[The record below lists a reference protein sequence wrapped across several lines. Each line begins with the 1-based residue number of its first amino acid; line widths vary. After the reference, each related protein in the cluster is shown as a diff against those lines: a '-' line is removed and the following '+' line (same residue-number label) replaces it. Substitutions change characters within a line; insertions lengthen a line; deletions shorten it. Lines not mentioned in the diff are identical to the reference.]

1 MKAISEKFKEQIK
14 EMGRELDSRITF
26 GETVLGS
33 EELNA
38 VTPSFQGAILKSVM
52 KQLDIDSN
60 VKIPKGTI
68 LRYEFGLKIDDKYEY
83 IDFGEYIVKSVEKS
97 EDTLSY
103 KIVCYDQMLFTMQ
116 EYKSLDIEYPTT
128 VRNYIYEL
136 CNKIGLVFANEYDEF
151 ANYDKIIQS
160 DLYKDLGYTYRDV
173 FDELAQVTASTIC
186 LNNNNDLEIRYITET
201 NDIVDEEYFKDV
213 NVTIGEKFGAV
224 NTIVLSRAG
233 NSDNIYYP
241 NELPENPYEIRI
253 SENQIMNFDDR
264 DTYLPAIYEKLNGL
278 EFYTNDF
285 ASTGICYYD
294 LCDRY
299 SVKIGENIYSCVMF
313 NHELLITQ
321 GLEENIYTELP
332 EQTETDYKKADKTD
346 RKINQA
352 TLIVDKQNNL
362 IQGVVQTVE
371 GSASYDLTQDT
382 QYQPNKEY
390 YKFDMSEYVL
400 LQEGT
405 DYNVGDD
412 IVENVYEYNF
422 TEGLEERVSR
432 NEFNINS
439 QETTINI
446 ISTNINTENGDV
458 ESVKTTTG
466 YTFDKD
472 GLKIKKDVNDYNTLI
487 DNTGTYY
494 KDGDTILSQTTKD
507 GTITKDMVLYGK
519 YYYGV
524 REDLDVANFKK
535 DDAMFVAELYE
546 DNNGEEGFGHF
557 YNGGDM

>member
-1 MKAISEKFKEQIK
+1 MKAHTSNYKQQIK
-14 EMGRELDSRITF
+14 EMGRELDSIITF
-26 GETVLGS
+26 GDTVLRG
-33 EELNA
+33 EQLNA
-38 VTPSFQGAILKSVM
+38 VTPSFQSAILKSAM

-60 VKIPKGTI
+60 VLIPVGTI
-68 LRYEFGLKIDDKYEY
+68 LRYQFGVKVNEEYEY
-83 IDFGEYIVKSVEKS
+83 IDFGNYIVKSVEKQ
-97 EDTLSY
+97 EDTMSY
-103 KIVCYDQMLFTMQ
+103 KIVCYDKMLLSMY
-116 EYKSLDIEYPTT
+116 EYKSLDVVYPIS
-128 VRNYIYEL
+128 VRDYINEL
-136 CNKIGLVFANEYDEF
+136 CNHIGLVFANANDEF

-186 LNNNNDLEIRYITET
+186 LNDNDEVEIRYINDT
-201 NDIVDEEYFKDV
+201 NDTIDEEYLKDV
-213 NVTIGEKFGAV
+213 NVNFGEKFGAV

-241 NELPENPYEIRI
+241 EELPKNPYEIRI
-253 SENQIMNFDDR
+253 SENQIMNFNDR

-285 ASTGICYYD
+285 VSTGITYYD
-294 LCDRY
+294 ICDRY
-299 SVKIGENIYSCVMF
+299 NVIVGDTTYSCVMF
-313 NHELLITQ
+313 NHEMMVTQ

-332 EQTETDYKKADKTD
+332 EQTETDYTKADKTD

-352 TLIVDKQNNL
+352 TLVVDKQNNL
-362 IQGVVQTVE
+362 IQGVVQVVE
-371 GSASYDLTQDT
+371 GSASYNLTEDT

-390 YKFDMSEYVL
+390 YEFDMSEYVL
-400 LQEGT
+400 LQEGV
-405 DYNVGDD
+405 DYNVGDN
-412 IVENVYEYNF
+412 IVGNVYEYEF

-432 NEFNINS
+432 NEFNIDS
-439 QETTINI
+439 QKTTINI
-446 ISTNINTENGDV
+446 ISTNINTENGDI

-466 YTFDKD
+466 YTLDKD
-472 GLKIKKDVNDYNTLI
+472 GLKIKKDINDYNSLH
-487 DNTGTYY
+487 DNTGSYY
-494 KDGDTILSQTTKD
+494 KDGDTILGQTTKD
-507 GTITKDMVLYGK
+507 GSIYKDLVLYGK

-535 DDAMFVAELYE
+535 DDAMFVSELYT

>member
-38 VTPSFQGAILKSVM
+38 VTPSFQSAILKSAM

-60 VKIPKGTI
+60 VLIPIGTI
-68 LRYEFGLKIDDKYEY
+68 LRYQFGVKVDEEYEY
-83 IDFGEYIVKSVEKS
+83 IDFGNYIVKSIEKQ
-97 EDTLSY
+97 EDTMSY
-103 KIVCYDQMLFTMQ
+103 KIVCYDKMLLSMY
-116 EYKSLDIEYPTT
+116 EYKSLDVVYPIS
-128 VRNYIYEL
+128 VRDYINEL
-136 CNKIGLVFANEYDEF
+136 CNHIGLVFANANDEF

-186 LNNNNDLEIRYITET
+186 LNDNDEVEIRYITET
-201 NDIVDEEYFKDV
+201 NDEIDEEYLKDV
-213 NVTIGEKFGAV
+213 NVNFGEKFGAV

-241 NELPENPYEIRI
+241 EELPENPYEIRI
-253 SENQIMNFDDR
+253 SENQIMNFNDR

-285 ASTGICYYD
+285 VSTGICYYD
-294 LCDRY
+294 VCDKY
-299 SVKIGENIYSCVMF
+299 NVKIGDTTYSCIMF
-313 NHELLITQ
+313 NHEMMVTQ
-321 GLEENIYTELP
+321 GLEENVYTELP

-400 LQEGT
+400 LQEGV

-412 IVENVYEYNF
+412 IVGNVYEYNF

-432 NEFNINS
+432 NELNIDS
-439 QETTINI
+439 QKTTIDI

-472 GLKIKKDVNDYNTLI
+472 GLKIKKDINDYNSLH
-487 DNTGTYY
+487 DNTGSYY

-535 DDAMFVAELYE
+535 DDAMFVAELYT

>member
-1 MKAISEKFKEQIK
+1 MKVHTNAFKEQIK
-14 EMGRELDSRITF
+14 EMGRELDSIITY
-26 GETVLGS
+26 GDTVLGN
-33 EELNA
+33 EQLNA

-60 VKIPKGTI
+60 VPIPVGTI
-68 LRYEFGLKIDDKYEY
+68 LNYQFGVKVNGEYEY
-83 IDFGEYIVKSVEKS
+83 LDFGNYVVKDVEKQ
-97 EDTLSY
+97 EDTMSY
-103 KIVCYDQMLFTMQ
+103 NIVCYDKMLLSMY
-116 EYKSLDIEYPTT
+116 EYKSLDVVYPIS
-128 VRNYIYEL
+128 VRNYINEL
-136 CNKIGLVFANEYDEF
+136 CNHIGLVFANANDEF

-186 LNNNNDLEIRYITET
+186 LNDNDEVEIRYITET
-201 NDIVDEEYFKDV
+201 NDEIDEEYLKDV
-213 NVTIGEKFGAV
+213 NVNFGEKFGAV
-224 NTIVLSRAG
+224 NTIVLSRTG
-233 NSDNIYYP
+233 NSDSIYYP
-241 NELPENPYEIRI
+241 EELPENPYEIRI
-253 SENQIMNFDDR
+253 SENQIMNFNDR

-285 ASTGICYYD
+285 VSTGITYYD
-294 LCDRY
+294 ICDRY
-299 SVKIGENIYSCVMF
+299 NVIVGNATYSCVMF
-313 NHELLITQ
+313 NHEMMVTQ

-371 GSASYDLTQDT
+371 GSASYNLTEDT
-382 QYQPNKEY
+382 QYQANKEY

-405 DYNVGDD
+405 DYNVGEN
-412 IVENVYEYNF
+412 IVGNVYEYDF
-422 TEGLEERVSR
+422 IEGLEQRVSR
-432 NEFNINS
+432 NEVNITS
-439 QETTINI
+439 QSTTIEI
-446 ISTNINTENGDV
+446 LSTNINTENGDI

-472 GLKIKKDVNDYNTLI
+472 GLKIKKDANDYNTLI

-524 REDLDVANFKK
+524 DENLDVANFKK
-535 DDAMFVAELYE
+535 DDAMFVAEKYE
-546 DNNGEEGFGHF
+546 DGNGEIGFGHF
-557 YNGGDM
+557 YNGGEE

>member
-60 VKIPKGTI
+60 VEIPKGTI
-68 LRYEFGLKIDDKYEY
+68 LKYEFGLKIDDKYEY

-103 KIVCYDQMLFTMQ
+103 KIICYDQMLFTMQ

-186 LNNNNDLEIRYITET
+186 LNDNNDLEIRYITET
-201 NDIVDEEYFKDV
+201 NDVVDEEYFKDV

-241 NELPENPYEIRI
+241 SELPENPYEIKI
-253 SENQIMNFDDR
+253 SENQIMNGNDR

-332 EQTETDYKKADKTD
+332 EQTETDYTKADKTD

-352 TLIVDKQNNL
+352 TLIVDKQNGL
-362 IQGVVQTVE
+362 IQGVVQLVKGVNE
-371 GSASYDLTQDT
+371 FVLTDDTNYIQDKF
-382 QYQPNKEY
+382 YYGFSDGEY
-390 YKFDMSEYVL
+390 YQLE
-400 LQEGT
+400 EGL
-405 DYNVGDD
+405 DYNVGED
-412 IVENVYEYNF
+412 IVGNVYEYNF

-432 NEFNINS
+432 NEFNIDS
-439 QETTINI
+439 QKTTIDI

-557 YNGGDM
+557 YNGGDL

>member
-60 VKIPKGTI
+60 VEIPKGTI
-68 LRYEFGLKIDDKYEY
+68 LRYEFGLKVDDEYEY

-151 ANYDKIIQS
+151 ANYDKIIPS

-201 NDIVDEEYFKDV
+201 NDVVDEEYFKDV

-241 NELPENPYEIRI
+241 SELPENPYEIRI

-400 LQEGT
+400 LQEGV
-405 DYNVGDD
+405 DYNVGED
-412 IVENVYEYNF
+412 IVGNVYEYNF

-432 NEFNINS
+432 NELNIDS
-439 QETTINI
+439 QKTTIDI
-446 ISTNINTENGDV
+446 ISTNINTENGNV

-535 DDAMFVAELYE
+535 DDAMFVAELYT

>member
-1 MKAISEKFKEQIK
+1 MKAHTSNYKQQIK
-14 EMGRELDSRITF
+14 EMGRELDSIITF
-26 GETVLGS
+26 GDTVLRGKQ
-33 EELNA
+33 LNA
-38 VTPSFQGAILKSVM
+38 VTPSFQSAILKSAM

-60 VKIPKGTI
+60 VLIPIGTI
-68 LRYEFGLKIDDKYEY
+68 LKYQFGVKVNGEYEY
-83 IDFGEYIVKSVEKS
+83 IDFGNYIVKSVEKQ
-97 EDTLSY
+97 EDTMSY
-103 KIVCYDQMLFTMQ
+103 KIVCYDKMLLSMY
-116 EYKSLDIEYPTT
+116 EYKSLDVVYPIS
-128 VRNYIYEL
+128 VRDYINEL
-136 CNKIGLVFANEYDEF
+136 CNHIGLVFANANDEF

-186 LNNNNDLEIRYITET
+186 LNDNDEVEIRYINDT
-201 NDIVDEEYFKDV
+201 NDTIDEEYLKDV
-213 NVTIGEKFGAV
+213 NVNFGEKFGAV

-233 NSDNIYYP
+233 NSDSIYYP
-241 NELPENPYEIRI
+241 EELPENPYEIRI
-253 SENQIMNFDDR
+253 SENQIMNFNDR

-285 ASTGICYYD
+285 VSTGITYYD
-294 LCDRY
+294 ICDRY
-299 SVKIGENIYSCVMF
+299 NVIVGDTTYSCVMF
-313 NHELLITQ
+313 NHEMMVTQ

-332 EQTETDYKKADKTD
+332 EQTETDYTKADKTD

-352 TLIVDKQNNL
+352 TLVVDKQNNL
-362 IQGVVQTVE
+362 IQGVVQVVE

-405 DYNVGDD
+405 DYNIGDD
-412 IVENVYEYNF
+412 IVGNVYEYNF

-432 NEFNINS
+432 NEFNIDS
-439 QETTINI
+439 QKTTINI
-446 ISTNINTENGDV
+446 ISTNINTENGDI

-466 YTFDKD
+466 YTLDKD
-472 GLKIKKDVNDYNTLI
+472 GLKIKKDINDYNSLH
-487 DNTGTYY
+487 DNTGSYY
-494 KDGDTILSQTTKD
+494 KDGDTILGQTTKD
-507 GTITKDMVLYGK
+507 GSIYKDLVLYGK

-535 DDAMFVAELYE
+535 DDAMFVSELYT